1 MRRRLDAG
9 LVMQAADDV
18 LVLSQKPEKQKDIEK
33 EAKEG
38 KRDYN
43 KDEFVIGKE
52 ATENLITKEMQQGK
66 VDKYILKMMADPKQV
81 PYWDQTKFVALKK
94 SAEAMAQVRK
104 EIQQAKREA
113 RLRQEAEEAGLDANE
128 EAKSQELQNVLIF
141 DVNEKLKDGQLLS
154 ESEQEEVDE
163 MFLGKDT
170 TQALAEFKARA
181 LNKMELADKIRGNKL
196 THEQLL
202 QFI

>member
-18 LVLSQKPEKQKDIEK
+18 LVLSQKPDKQDEIAK

-52 ATENLITKEMQQGK
+52 ATENLITKEMQQGR

-81 PYWDQTKFVALKK
+81 PYWDQSKFDNLKR
-94 SAEAMAQVRK
+94 SAEAMA
-104 EIQQAKREA
+104 
-113 RLRQEAEEAGLDANE
+113 
-128 EAKSQELQNVLIF
+128 
-141 DVNEKLKDGQLLS
+141 
-154 ESEQEEVDE
+154 
-163 MFLGKDT
+163 
-170 TQALAEFKARA
+170 
-181 LNKMELADKIRGNKL
+181 
-196 THEQLL
+196 
-202 QFI
+202 

>member
-52 ATENLITKEMQQGK
+52 ATENLITKEM
-66 VDKYILKMMADPKQV
+66 
-81 PYWDQTKFVALKK
+81 
-94 SAEAMAQVRK
+94 
-104 EIQQAKREA
+104 
-113 RLRQEAEEAGLDANE
+113 
-128 EAKSQELQNVLIF
+128 
-141 DVNEKLKDGQLLS
+141 
-154 ESEQEEVDE
+154 
-163 MFLGKDT
+163 
-170 TQALAEFKARA
+170 
-181 LNKMELADKIRGNKL
+181 
-196 THEQLL
+196 
-202 QFI
+202 

>member
-154 ESEQEEVDE
+154 ESE
-163 MFLGKDT
+163 
-170 TQALAEFKARA
+170 
-181 LNKMELADKIRGNKL
+181 
-196 THEQLL
+196 
-202 QFI
+202 